1 MAAPPPSATGW
12 RLFGVLC
19 FVLLLSMAYNSYQ
32 HYLNSDLHRKNEYIT
47 NNYRVVRD
55 SLRRPPPPPPVVVR
69 RAPTVICKAVPV
81 SEAQLTSLRAGLL
94 ADFSQQLRRELA
106 RQSLRPVVA
115 SRQQLPVVALRDTVL
130 RKRVG
135 TTGQVVSTAAK
146 TGTFQDK
153 WLSLTGVVKPGRPG
167 RPDSLEVKYQL
178 RSEFDVQAYSRRD
191 QKHWWLWPFR
201 PRRVYVR
208 LQSRNPNV
216 TTTHLDSVRVQ
227 KH

>member
-1 MAAPPPSATGW
+1 MAASTPSSTGW

-32 HYLNSDLHRKNEYIT
+32 HYLNSDLNRKNEYIT
-47 NNYRVVRD
+47 NIYRVVRD
-55 SLRRPPPPPPVVVR
+55 SLRHTPPPRPVVVR
-69 RAPTVICKAVPV
+69 PTTVIYKPLPV
-81 SEAQLTSLRAGLL
+81 SEAQLASLRAGLQ

-106 RQSLRPVVA
+106 RQPARPVVA
-115 SRQQLPVVALRDTVL
+115 VRQKLPVVALRDTML
-130 RKRVG
+130 RKRVAA
-135 TTGQVVSTAAK
+135 TGQVVSTAAK

-153 WLSLTGVVKPGRPG
+153 WLSLTGVVKPGRAG

-178 RSEFDVQAYSRRD
+178 RNEFDVQAYSRRA
-191 QKHWWLWPFR
+191 QKHWWQFK

-216 TTTHLDSVRVQ
+216 ITAHLDSVRVQ